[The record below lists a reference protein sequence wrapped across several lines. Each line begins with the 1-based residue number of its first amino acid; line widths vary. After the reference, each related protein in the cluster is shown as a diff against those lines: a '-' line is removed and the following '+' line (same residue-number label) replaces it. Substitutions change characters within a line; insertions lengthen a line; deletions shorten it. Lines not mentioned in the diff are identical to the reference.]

1 MSEPTQ
7 EQKLQESVVLLK
19 ARLFDVQEQAGA
31 IKAQADEY
39 AGALSEIAA
48 AVGVTGESVMLIDII
63 KAVKALVPEQSELEL
78 KPE

>member
-1 MSEPTQ
+1 MSEQTQ

-39 AGALSEIAA
+39 ASTLGEIAQV
-48 AVGVTGESVMLIDII
+48 VGITGDSVTLVDIV
-63 KAVKALVPEQSELEL
+63 KAVKALVPEQGELEVE
-78 KPE
+78 PE